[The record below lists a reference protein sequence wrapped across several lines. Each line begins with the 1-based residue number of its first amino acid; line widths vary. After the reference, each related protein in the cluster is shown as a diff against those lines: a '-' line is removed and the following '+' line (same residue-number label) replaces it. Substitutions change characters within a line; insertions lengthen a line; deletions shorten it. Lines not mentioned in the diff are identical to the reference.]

1 MVTGFVIEGC
11 SKGQLVR
18 WVASGLCCPGQ
29 ENWSADVFLHMCNSI
44 CSLLVY
50 MRFCKTFN
58 YERHSQQGIDLET
71 ETTSQ

>member
-58 YERHSQQGIDLET
+58 YEFGKGQSAFSQ
-71 ETTSQ
+71 